1 MIILLYPVN
10 VANYDDVHKICSRIH
25 TDPRAFAYL
34 APKSN
39 ILHFFAENVDY
50 RAAAFLKQELLS
62 RGGDVIVTKHVID
75 GKTDTSDILI
85 MGTPTQIRNLM
96 QKLHAMDCWGL
107 KELRA
112 ELTAAFEGLKVRE
125 WVMTSPAGH
134 TITLN
139 DNTRLMAIMNLTPDS
154 FHAPS
159 RINDNILQTA
169 EKFLSEGAYI
179 LDVGA
184 ESTRP
189 GAVAVSESEESARL
203 IPALKELAADWLEDF
218 NDEFKII
225 EPQGIEVIVEEV
237 ETPKKE
243 APVEIQDNLVNAI
256 YACHDGVI
264 RMIPSYPTVVETS
277 SNLAIINIG
286 EGKASL
292 KILARSSREDMKDY
306 IVKTLE
312 SCFNMAGMK
321 VVTAGSYGG
330 WDPNP
335 DSEILHLLLKEYK
348 ELFGKDGIIQVDHAG
363 LECSVILGKYPHLD
377 VVSLGPTMKSPHTT
391 TERALIETVAPFWE
405 LLKKTLADVP
415 AK

>member
-10 VANYDDVHKICSRIH
+10 VANYDDVHRICSRIH

-203 IPALKELAADWLEDF
+203 IPALKELRR
-218 NDEFKII
+218 EF
-225 EPQGIEVIVEEV
+225 P
-237 ETPKKE
+237 
-243 APVEIQDNLVNAI
+243 D
-256 YACHDGVI
+256 
-264 RMIPSYPTVVETS
+264 
-277 SNLAIINIG
+277 AIISVDTYKPGVARIAAG
-286 EGKASL
+286 EGADIINDVSGFTFGEGMPEVVAELNIPYVLSHIQGTPSTMAKSEPYDNIITDIAEYFSQKLSALDAAGVKRENIIIDPGLGFGKNEDDNFAVLKNIESL
-292 KILARSSREDMKDY
+292 KIFARPVMLGHSRKRFTGGSLAG
-306 IVKTLE
+306 TLAV
-312 SCFNMAGMK
+312 SAVMAGR
-321 VVTAGSYGG
+321 
-330 WDPNP
+330 
-335 DSEILHLLLKEYK
+335 
-348 ELFGKDGIIQVDHAG
+348 
-363 LECSVILGKYPHLD
+363 
-377 VVSLGPTMKSPHTT
+377 VSLLRVHDVR
-391 TERALIETVAPFWE
+391 ENAEALSVAVSVMRSG
-405 LLKKTLADVP
+405 T
-415 AK
+415 

>member
-154 FHAPS
+154 FHTDS
-159 RINDNILQTA
+159 RTNAGEILTRA

-203 IPALKELAADWLEDF
+203 IPALKELRR
-218 NDEFKII
+218 EF
-225 EPQGIEVIVEEV
+225 P
-237 ETPKKE
+237 
-243 APVEIQDNLVNAI
+243 D
-256 YACHDGVI
+256 
-264 RMIPSYPTVVETS
+264 
-277 SNLAIINIG
+277 AIISVDTYKPGVARIAAG
-286 EGKASL
+286 EGADIINDISGFTFGEGMPDVVAELNIPYVLSHIQGTPSTMAKSEPYDNIITDIAEYFSQKLSALDAAGVKRENIIIDPGLGFGKNEDDNFAVLKNIESL
-292 KILARSSREDMKDY
+292 KIFARPVMLGHSRKRFTGGSLAG
-306 IVKTLE
+306 TLAV
-312 SCFNMAGMK
+312 SAVMAGR
-321 VVTAGSYGG
+321 
-330 WDPNP
+330 
-335 DSEILHLLLKEYK
+335 
-348 ELFGKDGIIQVDHAG
+348 
-363 LECSVILGKYPHLD
+363 
-377 VVSLGPTMKSPHTT
+377 VSLLRVHDVR
-391 TERALIETVAPFWE
+391 ENAEALSVAVSVMRSG
-405 LLKKTLADVP
+405 T
-415 AK
+415 